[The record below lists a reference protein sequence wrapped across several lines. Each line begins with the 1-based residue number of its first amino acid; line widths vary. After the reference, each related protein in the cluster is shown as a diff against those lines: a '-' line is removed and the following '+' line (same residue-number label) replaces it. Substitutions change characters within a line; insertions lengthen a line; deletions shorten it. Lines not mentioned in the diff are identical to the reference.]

1 MPFAGKILVVDDEPH
16 VRKYVS
22 LIVRGLGTPT
32 VIEATDGQ
40 DALDKYAAERPDL
53 TLLDVNMQVMDG
65 LQTLAAIQKIN
76 PDAVVVMLTSLA
88 NRQTIE
94 ECLQAGASG
103 YLRKDTPREAIAAE
117 LATIVRDNFPEE

>member
-16 VRKYVS
+16 VRKYVG
-22 LIVRGLGTPT
+22 LIVRGLGAPT

-40 DALDKYAAERPDL
+40 DAVAKYEAERPDL

-103 YLRKDTPREAIAAE
+103 YLRKDTPRDAIAAE

>member
-103 YLRKDTPREAIAAE
+103 YLRKDTPRDAIAAE

>member
-22 LIVRGLGTPT
+22 LIVQGLGTPT
-32 VIEATDGQ
+32 VIEASDGQ
-40 DALDKYAAERPDL
+40 DALAKYAAERPDL

-65 LQTLAAIQKIN
+65 LQTLAAILKIN

-103 YLRKDTPREAIAAE
+103 YLRKDTPRDAIAAE
-117 LATIVRDNFPEE
+117 LAAIVRDNFPEE

>member
-1 MPFAGKILVVDDEPH
+1 MPFAGKILIVDDEPH
-16 VRKYVS
+16 VRKFVS

-40 DALDKYAAERPDL
+40 DAVARYTADAPDL
-53 TLLDVNMQVMDG
+53 VLLDVNMQMMDG

-88 NRQTIE
+88 NRQTVE
-94 ECLQAGASG
+94 ECLKAGAAG
-103 YLRKDTPREAIAAE
+103 YLRKDTPKEAILGE
-117 LATIVRDNFPEE
+117 LAAIVRDNFPEA

>member
-40 DALDKYAAERPDL
+40 DALAKYEAERPDL

-117 LATIVRDNFPEE
+117 LAAIVRDNFPEE